1 MESFAR
7 FMARALYHPRKGYY
21 MQERNPIGREGDFYT
36 APHLHSW
43 FGALLG
49 QEVARQWRAW
59 GQPSHFYLLEWG
71 CGDGQL
77 ALDLLNW
84 LRQLE
89 PECYA
94 SVQAWLLDIS
104 PAQRR
109 RARASLKE
117 AGHSQVVQVRRYP
130 PAGRLPFAICIAYE
144 FLDALPVHLLC
155 WDGREWRG
163 GFFAD
168 DGQLCW
174 GKISR
179 PLLLTEVK
187 SWQMQPRPG
196 QQIEVFLAARLWL
209 RRLKDRIEQGYLL
222 MIDYGYEEGQ
232 LAGLLEGTLRAYRHH
247 QVKGVEWQAAGQE
260 DITAGVNFSA
270 ICRWCRELGWQVS
283 QPAPLSRW
291 LLQHGLAAWL
301 LEQQPELEERLRLK
315 HFFCP
320 GGIGEKFSVVEASWP
335 LG

>member
-7 FMARALYHPRKGYY
+7 FMTRALYHPEQGYY
-21 MQERNPIGREGDFYT
+21 MQERDPIGRDGDFYT
-36 APHLHSW
+36 APRLHPW

-49 QEVARQWRAW
+49 QQVARQWRAW
-59 GQPSHFYLLEWG
+59 GRPAPFYLLEWG

-84 LRQLE
+84 LRQVE

-94 SVQAWLLDIS
+94 SMQVWLLDIS
-104 PAQRR
+104 PVQRQ
-109 RARASLKE
+109 RARTRLKE
-117 AGHSQVVQVRRYP
+117 AGHGRTTQVRRYP
-130 PAGRLPFAICIAYE
+130 PAGPLPFAAGIAYE

-155 WDGREWRG
+155 WDGRKWREG
-163 GFFAD
+163 YFSD
-168 DGQLCW
+168 EGQLLW
-174 GKISR
+174 EKLSR
-179 PLLLTEVK
+179 PQLLAELK
-187 SWQMQPRPG
+187 NWQIWPRLD
-196 QQIEVFLAARLWL
+196 QKIEVCLAGKSWL
-209 RRLKDRIEQGYLL
+209 RRLRSRIEHGYLL
-222 MIDYGYEEGQ
+222 LIDYGYEEWQ
-232 LAGLLEGTLRAYRHH
+232 LAHHPEGTLRAYRHH
-247 QVKGVEWQAAGQE
+247 QVKGVDWQAAGQE

-270 ICRWCRELGWQVS
+270 LCRWCQELGCQVS

-301 LEQQPELEERLRLK
+301 LEQQPVLEERLRLK